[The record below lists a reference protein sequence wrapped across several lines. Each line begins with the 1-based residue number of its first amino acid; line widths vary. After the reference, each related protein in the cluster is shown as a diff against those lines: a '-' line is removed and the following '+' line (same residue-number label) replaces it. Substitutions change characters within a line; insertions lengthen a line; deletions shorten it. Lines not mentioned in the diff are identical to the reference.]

1 MAKDISAP
9 HLWKLDAAEV
19 VVAAG
24 TKVFV
29 RKVVFWPAV
38 NTDDLILREYLGD
51 NTTLKDAII
60 MKGNLANLQPVEI
73 DFGREGIALNGLT
86 VGTIDGGAAHV
97 YISRARSRVS

>member
-38 NTDDLILREYLGD
+38 DTDDLILREYLGD

-60 MKGNLANLQPVEI
+60 MKGNLATLVPVEI
-73 DFGREGIALNGLT
+73 DFGREGICFNGLT
-86 VGTIDGGAAHV
+86 VGTIDGGSAYL
-97 YISRARSRVS
+97 YISRERNKRS